1 MNLRKIYEYYSRE
14 DVKNFIFEF
23 SKNREVTG
31 VFRSGGFSQRPNVIQ
46 YPDDILAMVKTGI
59 IEFHGSLEHWSQP
72 MNLKSDNQDKLRT
85 GWDLIL
91 DIDCKLFEHGKI
103 ASEAF
108 IWGLKKHNIKGI
120 SIKFTGGTG
129 FHIGIPW
136 RSFPKEVDYKPV
148 AKQYPDLPRT
158 IALYLKYYV
167 NERFERNILKQF
179 SVEDLSHQVNKP
191 IGEIFTEDGI
201 DPFQIVDVD
210 PILISP
216 RHFFRVPYSLNRKTF
231 LVSVPIKP
239 GDLENFKKMDAKP
252 EGLEAKEGFLDVYE
266 TGEASMFVMEASDWW
281 ARKSKA
287 EKDEIK
293 DKEWEKVR
301 NMGYHWIKRS
311 DVGKFK
317 RTGPRKEFKEI
328 VPESLFPPCIKN
340 ISAGLPDGRK
350 RSLFIIIN
358 FLRSSNWTWED
369 IEKYI
374 FEWNE
379 KNKPPLRENLLRSHI
394 RWSRNRNES
403 IPPPNC
409 FKDDAKEEGY
419 YKDFD
424 VCKPDNRCKSIK
436 NPVTYARSMIKKGK
450 IRKSHSKQRTSSTRK
465 GDPKRK

>member
-14 DVKNFIFEF
+14 DVKKFIFEF

-46 YPDDILAMVKTGI
+46 YPDDILAMAKTGI

-72 MNLKSDNQDKLRT
+72 MNLKSDNYEQLRT

-91 DIDCKLFEHGKI
+91 DVDCKLFEHGKI

-108 IWGLKKHNIKGI
+108 LRGI
-120 SIKFTGGTG
+120 RRHEINNASIKFTGGTG

-136 RSFPKEVDYKPV
+136 ESFPKEIDYKSTV
-148 AKQYPDLPRT
+148 KKYPDLARI
-158 IALYLKYYV
+158 IARYLKEFV
-167 NERFERNILKQF
+167 RERFERNILKQF

-216 RHFFRVPYSLNRKTF
+216 RHFFRLPYSLNRKTF
-231 LVSVPIKP
+231 LVSVPIKH

-252 EGLEAKEGFLDVYE
+252 EGLKVSEGFLDRHE
-266 TGEASMFVMEASDWW
+266 EGEANTLVIQASEWW
-281 ARKSKA
+281 GRISRSEKDKILDKEFERARK
-287 EKDEIK
+287 
-293 DKEWEKVR
+293 R
-301 NMGYHWIKRS
+301 GFYWIKRAEIK
-311 DVGKFK
+311 KFK
-317 RTGPRKEFKEI
+317 KTGIKGEI
-328 VPESLFPPCIKN
+328 KTSVSKKLFPPCIKN
-340 ISAGLPDGRK
+340 ISKGLPDGRK
-350 RSLFIIIN
+350 RSLFVLIN

-379 KNKPPLRENLLRSHI
+379 NNKPPLRENLIRSHI

-424 VCKPDNRCKSIK
+424 VCEPDNRCKAIK

-450 IRKSHSKQRTSSTRK
+450 IRKSPSKQRTSSTRK
-465 GDPKRK
+465 GG

>member
-14 DVKNFIFEF
+14 DVKNFIFNF
-23 SKNREVTG
+23 SKGREVTG

-46 YPDDILAMVKTGI
+46 YSDDIPAMVKTGI

-108 IWGLKKHNIKGI
+108 IWGLKKHDIKGV

-136 RSFPKEVDYKPV
+136 ESFPKEVDYKPT
-148 AKQYPDLPRT
+148 ARQYPRLAIT
-158 IALYLKYYV
+158 IGRYLKYRV
-167 NERFERNILKQF
+167 RERLEKNILKNF
-179 SVEDLSHQVNKP
+179 SVEDLSRQVNKP
-191 IGEIFTEDGI
+191 LGQIFTEDGI

-216 RHFFRVPYSLNRKTF
+216 RHLFRVPYSLNKKTF
-231 LVSVPIKP
+231 LVSLPIKAN
-239 GDLENFKKMDAKP
+239 DLEDFERMKSEPKKVRVD
-252 EGLEAKEGFLDVYE
+252 EGFLDKYKKE
-266 TGEASMFVMEASDWW
+266 ESNILVMEASDWW
-281 ARKSKA
+281 VHMSYE
-287 EKDEIK
+287 EKYKILKEEQEKLKRMGYNIKIDEIEKFRKFSPHVDFK
-293 DKEWEKVR
+293 D
-301 NMGYHWIKRS
+301 
-311 DVGKFK
+311 
-317 RTGPRKEFKEI
+317 I
-328 VPESLFPPCIKN
+328 VPKKFFPPCIKN
-340 ISAGLPDGRK
+340 ISEGLPDGKK
-350 RSLFIIIN
+350 RSLFVLVN
-358 FLRSSNWTWED
+358 FLRTSNWNWSD

-409 FKDDAKEEGY
+409 FKDDTKEEGY
-419 YKDFD
+419 YKNFD
-424 VCKPDNRCKSIK
+424 VCKPDNRCKTIK

-465 GDPKRK
+465 GG